1 MTNKYYFRVP
11 YSCSTY
17 GRMSGYVYADNEE
30 EAIEKIERAETG
42 DTDYDDTDS
51 DNYNYY
57 CDEAELTLEEEDVE
71 EPHHN
76 HHYNRSD
83 DTFSNLSTID
93 QDKMPGYFLSEV
105 VLL

>member
-42 DTDYDDTDS
+42 DTDYDDADS
-51 DNYNYY
+51 DNYSYY
-57 CDEAELTLEEEDVE
+57 CDEAELTLEDEDVE
-71 EPHHN
+71 EPVHHN
-76 HHYNRSD
+76 HYYHTN
-83 DTFSNLSTID
+83 DTSNSLSNID